1 MYPDHELIKDS
12 IIIYNLKR
20 LPVVSVDISKYGISV
35 PEKGFFVGFEALSP
49 SWYSKNPIKQRQ
61 RTVLRVPGIK
71 GHFVL
76 SQRPVRMG
84 PASTAEIQKA
94 LETAEAYP
102 DSLKAYKS
110 YIYAMGLNNP
120 LLGAQYKV
128 WTAKYPKKVT
138 IPLAFGTVYYNAEM
152 AQAKEYLLKAAA
164 IEPQNADIWF
174 RLSEDAARWGQD
186 DLSIDYIKKATLAD
200 PTNIDYACA
209 YLMSFRNAKDAT
221 NIKDK
226 IKYLEELRN
235 LYPPQKSSWSSSGM
249 TLLADAYLQTDPQK
263 ALIFIDEME
272 QDQDYKQAIVK
283 IDQIKLPSVNQISE
297 FILLK
302 KASLQE
308 KAGETEAGYRSL
320 ALAFAKNPTDQLD
333 TALEL
338 FGEKTGKDKVLVMN
352 DIHRLRASTAVPAYP
367 FELGLYTNNDK
378 LNLNDLKGKAVINK
392 FKNNNIVYIGINVDP
407 IQDPY
412 VIPFMN
418 NTKYS
423 FIPLRGSSAFA
434 SKYYGVQ
441 GEPENFL
448 IDKEGQ
454 IIFRDFRIDGE
465 NHRTLE
471 LMISSLLQ

>member
-1 MYPDHELIKDS
+1 
-12 IIIYNLKR
+12 
-20 LPVVSVDISKYGISV
+20 
-35 PEKGFFVGFEALSP
+35 
-49 SWYSKNPIKQRQ
+49 
-61 RTVLRVPGIK
+61 
-71 GHFVL
+71 
-76 SQRPVRMG
+76 MG

-120 LLGAQYKV
+120 LLGAQYKL

-209 YLMSFRNAKDAT
+209 YLMSFRNGNSNIFKQKVFDFVKRFPANELSAMAIYFVAKDAT

-263 ALIFIDEME
+263 ALIFIDEMGEGKDWLLRKQIAESLIQISKLE

-308 KAGETEAGYRSL
+308 KAGETEAGYHSL

-338 FGEKTGKDKVLVMN
+338 FGKKTGKDKVLVMN

-378 LNLNDLKGKAVINK
+378 LNLNDLKGKVVLLTFWFPGCGPCRGEFPHFQAVINK

>member
-1 MYPDHELIKDS
+1 
-12 IIIYNLKR
+12 
-20 LPVVSVDISKYGISV
+20 
-35 PEKGFFVGFEALSP
+35 
-49 SWYSKNPIKQRQ
+49 
-61 RTVLRVPGIK
+61 
-71 GHFVL
+71 
-76 SQRPVRMG
+76 
-84 PASTAEIQKA
+84 
-94 LETAEAYP
+94 
-102 DSLKAYKS
+102 
-110 YIYAMGLNNP
+110 
-120 LLGAQYKV
+120 
-128 WTAKYPKKVT
+128 
-138 IPLAFGTVYYNAEM
+138 
-152 AQAKEYLLKAAA
+152 
-164 IEPQNADIWF
+164 
-174 RLSEDAARWGQD
+174 
-186 DLSIDYIKKATLAD
+186 
-200 PTNIDYACA
+200 
-209 YLMSFRNAKDAT
+209 
-221 NIKDK
+221 
-226 IKYLEELRN
+226 
-235 LYPPQKSSWSSSGM
+235 
-249 TLLADAYLQTDPQK
+249 
-263 ALIFIDEME
+263 
-272 QDQDYKQAIVK
+272 
-283 IDQIKLPSVNQISE
+283 
-297 FILLK
+297 
-302 KASLQE
+302 LQE

-333 TALEL
+333 TAIEL
-338 FGEKTGKDKVLVMN
+338 FGKKTGKDKVLVMN

-378 LNLNDLKGKAVINK
+378 LNLNDLKGKVVLLTFWFPGCGPCREEFPHFQAVINK